1 MENDWGLKK
10 LLILEK
16 PPSVKFLKYSK
27 IQINWTPYL
36 IDCVCLYVCLCV
48 FWERQFK
55 NAQFIKFQTVVEN
68 QSFEHCSSEEGVLW
82 RLGESRGLTAGKGE
96 RCKTI
101 ILRTDIDD
109 KGTSQQGSKI
119 ICHALELDI
128 RELQKITMFQG
139 LFWVWTDLV
148 LFPAL
153 SPYMWKSQKSPPHF
167 HGEGREV
174 LRGWMA

>member
-1 MENDWGLKK
+1 M
-10 LLILEK
+10 
-16 PPSVKFLKYSK
+16 
-27 IQINWTPYL
+27 
-36 IDCVCLYVCLCV
+36 
-48 FWERQFK
+48 
-55 NAQFIKFQTVVEN
+55 VEN

-82 RLGESRGLTAGKGE
+82 KLGESRGLTAGKGE

-139 LFWVWTDLV
+139 LF
-148 LFPAL
+148 
-153 SPYMWKSQKSPPHF
+153 
-167 HGEGREV
+167 
-174 LRGWMA
+174 